1 MRGMLNGQLVSL
13 PEDVYDSFIFREIE
27 AEPEV
32 FREAEVI
39 GRVLGKYQLGIGDGW
54 IAARIEGMI
63 RTGMMEPVTQPEQG
77 IPYRRFYFDEFYPLN
92 WAMVF
97 SQWGFH

>member
-54 IAARIEGMI
+54 IATRIEGMI
-63 RTGMMEPVTQPEQG
+63 RAGMLEPVTQPEQG
-77 IPYRRFYFDEFYPLN
+77 IPYRRQLRKRPG
-92 WAMVF
+92 
-97 SQWGFH
+97 SCRSSK